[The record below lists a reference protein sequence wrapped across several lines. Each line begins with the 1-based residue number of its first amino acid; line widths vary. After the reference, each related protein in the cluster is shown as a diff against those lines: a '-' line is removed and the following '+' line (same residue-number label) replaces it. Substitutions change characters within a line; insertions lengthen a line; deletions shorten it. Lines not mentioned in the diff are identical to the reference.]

1 MDVSVEKQ
9 TEINEWSYNSKRET
23 LFFFQLVFI
32 GLTITIVMYSMSSAG
47 LLSDIFV
54 LYVMIVIFA
63 LLGLIWYTKA
73 VYTRSNR
80 DKTHWN
86 KQVFP
91 EDGKKPSTLSPTV
104 VNSVAT
110 ATAAACA
117 KTSSTSAVTNPLP
130 PNNSETVRHGNWD
143 DKMFDGQKRG
153 FFTNPTDPGSAA
165 ARDAS
170 GNMYGDKNND
180 GRLGNWDTNG
190 NFQKFD
196 DVSNTDLNTRQGIDY
211 NSINAGRASPV
222 PRNSNS
228 IDFCEKNPLSFEPI
242 SGLPCKRV
250 WCMANPT
257 MSWKDPSNSVT
268 TPCKTLFPNL

>member
-23 LFFFQLVFI
+23 LFIFQLIFI

-47 LLSDIFV
+47 LLSEMFV
-54 LYVMIVIFA
+54 LYVMIVIFV
-63 LLGLIWYTKA
+63 LLGIIWYTKT
-73 VYTRSNR
+73 VYSRSNR

-86 KQVFP
+86 KVVFS

-104 VNSVAT
+104 LNAVAT
-110 ATAAACA
+110 ATAATCA
-117 KTSSTSAVTNPLP
+117 KKSDTSTMPSGLTPG
-130 PNNSETVRHGNWD
+130 NSETMYHGD
-143 DKMFDGQKRG
+143 PDRSMFAGQKRG
-153 FFTNPTDPGSAA
+153 FYTNPTDPGSAA

-170 GNMYGDKNND
+170 GNLYGDNNND
-180 GRLGNWDTNG
+180 GRIGRWDTTG

-196 DVSNTDLNTRQGIDY
+196 DVSNTDLNTRQGVDY
-211 NSINAGRASPV
+211 TSINTGRLSAV
-222 PRNSNS
+222 PESQSS
-228 IDFCEKNPLSFEPI
+228 ITFCETNPLSFDPI

-257 MSWKDPSNSVT
+257 LSWNDPSTSIT
-268 TPCKTLFPNL
+268 TPCRTLFPNL

>member
-23 LFFFQLVFI
+23 LFIFQLLFI

-54 LYVMIVIFA
+54 LYVMIIIFA
-63 LLGLIWYTKA
+63 LLALIWYSKT

-86 KQVFP
+86 KLVFS

-104 VNSVAT
+104 INSVAT
-110 ATAAACA
+110 ATAAKCA
-117 KTSSTSAVTNPLP
+117 ASAKSGSTNTGSISTTTRRSSWETD
-130 PNNSETVRHGNWD
+130 NSETVRHGDWD
-143 DKMFDGQKRG
+143 DRMFDGQKRG
-153 FFTNPTDPGSAA
+153 FYTNPTDPGSAA

-170 GNMYGDKNND
+170 GNLYGDTATYKSD
-180 GRLGNWDTNG
+180 GTILRRSDSRVGNWDTSG

-211 NSINAGRASPV
+211 TSINTGRLSAV
-222 PRNSNS
+222 PKAPSS
-228 IDFCEKNPLSFEPI
+228 ILRKKSIIF
-242 SGLPCKRV
+242 
-250 WCMANPT
+250 
-257 MSWKDPSNSVT
+257 
-268 TPCKTLFPNL
+268 